1 MPSPFRVIAAK
12 RRAKLLE
19 RKRLAA
25 LVRYFYTGEWIIPS
39 SPVTHLPRLAWVSSA
54 APSTLLAKH

>member
-1 MPSPFRVIAAK
+1 MPRTITAK

-25 LVRYFYTGEWIIPS
+25 LVRYFYTGEWLIPD
-39 SPVTHLPRLAWVSSA
+39 SPVTHLPRLAWTSSA
-54 APSTLLAKH
+54 APTTLIAKH